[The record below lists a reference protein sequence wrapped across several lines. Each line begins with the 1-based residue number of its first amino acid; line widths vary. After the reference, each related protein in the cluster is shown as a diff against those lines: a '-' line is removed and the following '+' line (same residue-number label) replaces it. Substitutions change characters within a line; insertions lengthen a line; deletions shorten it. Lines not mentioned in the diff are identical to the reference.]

1 MLKLE
6 RLLALLALSACAAAC
21 SDAKRDSL
29 ASDFSNDEQARNPPG
44 VGTSGD
50 VAPAAQPPSVPAGSG
65 NYAPGAAG
73 SGNTGSVGAEE
84 AEAPRESPA
93 GDRYE
98 AVGTNPFVLVAHD
111 PLSTFAADVDTAS
124 YDIFRRYAGVS
135 APDPASVRLEE
146 YVNYFHY
153 DYPAPPADAEEPFS
167 IVLGAAPNPLRA
179 GSTLLRVGIQGKAAP
194 EGEQKPANLVFLVDV
209 SGSMQAADRLPLAQQ
224 VLRQTLDLLQPT
236 DTVSIVSYASDTRV
250 RLEPTPVSERTTIIA
265 QIDALS
271 AGGSTA
277 GASGIE
283 LAYQQADAGFIQG
296 GINHVI
302 LCTDGD
308 FNVGPSSNTE
318 LVNIIREKRKS
329 GVTMT
334 ALGFGSGNLNDAMLE
349 AVSNAGN
356 GIYGV
361 ITSEQQAADY
371 VRERMLS
378 TLTLIAKDMKIQI
391 EFNPLLV
398 NAYRLLGYEN
408 RAIADDDFRD
418 DRVDAG
424 EVGAGHQVT
433 ALYELVLQNQ
443 SIPEGAN
450 APASVGGE
458 PYTGT
463 VEVNTD
469 DLVLVKV
476 RYKDVDASEEDPA
489 FELSSSLAPTDV
501 AAPEAT
507 LDPDLSWAIALAA
520 FAEIL
525 KQSPY
530 AEPGALAALEA
541 TFAAQAARDDDRGEF
556 LDLFTRTKATL
567 QNP

>member
-1 MLKLE
+1 MLKLN
-6 RLLALLALSACAAAC
+6 RMLALLALTASAAAAC
-21 SDAKRDSL
+21 SSDKDDSL
-29 ASDFSNDEQARNPPG
+29 ARAEDSAGGEVLSPNVPNGAANPNDPG
-44 VGTSGD
+44 IGSS
-50 VAPAAQPPSVPAGSG
+50 QGSG
-65 NYAPGAAG
+65 GSAGAGGGGNIVADEDSRDVPG
-73 SGNTGSVGAEE
+73 
-84 AEAPRESPA
+84 ESPD

-124 YDIFRRYAGVS
+124 YDIFRRYAPEGLP
-135 APDPASVRLEE
+135 APASVRLEE
-146 YVNYFHY
+146 FVNYFHY
-153 DYPAPPADAEEPFS
+153 DYPTPPADAEDPFS
-167 IVLGAAPNPLRA
+167 ILLAAAPNPLRA
-179 GSTLLRVGIQGKAAP
+179 GTTLLRVGIQGKAAA
-194 EGEQKPANLVFLVDV
+194 EQEAKPANIVFLVDV
-209 SGSMQAADRLPLAQQ
+209 SGSMQSADRLPLAQQ

-236 DTVSIVSYASDTRV
+236 DKVSIVSYASDTRV
-250 RLEPTPVSERTTIIA
+250 RLAPTPVSQRATIIA

-283 LAYQQADAGFIQG
+283 LAYQQAEAGFIDG
-296 GINHVI
+296 GINHVV

-308 FNVGPSSNTE
+308 FNVGPSSTQE
-318 LVNIIREKRKS
+318 LLNIIRVKRTS

-361 ITSEQQAADY
+361 ITSEEQAADY
-371 VRERMLS
+371 VSERMLS
-378 TLTLIAKDMKIQI
+378 NLNLIAKDVKLQV

-418 DRVDAG
+418 DVVDAG
-424 EVGAGHQVT
+424 EIGAEHQVT
-433 ALYELVLQNQ
+433 AVYELVLEDQE
-443 SIPEGAN
+443 IPEGTN
-450 APASVGGE
+450 APASVGGAA
-458 PYTGT
+458 YTGA
-463 VEVNTD
+463 VEVDTD

-476 RYKDVDASEEDPA
+476 RYKNLDADEDDA
-489 FELSSSLAPTDV
+489 AIEISSSLAPSAV
-501 AAPEAT
+501 AAADAE
-507 LDPDLSWAIALAA
+507 LDPDLSWAISLAG

-530 AEPGALAALEA
+530 ALPGSLDALEA
-541 TFAAQAARDDDRGEF
+541 VFEAQSERDDDRAE
-556 LDLFTRTKATL
+556 LLELFQDVKARL
-567 QNP
+567 PSP